1 MSDGMGRELAYLSS
15 HATNRYFIP
24 NWGKNLPYLPAITAY
39 WKHHYRILVTQL
51 PRNGYI
57 VTTPR

>member
-1 MSDGMGRELAYLSS
+1 MR
-15 HATNRYFIP
+15 
-24 NWGKNLPYLPAITAY
+24 KNLPYLPAITAY
-39 WKHHYRILVTQL
+39 RKHHYRILVTLL